1 MKTLN
6 ITLESGKILTYHG
19 SLTDLMIYRMRI
31 KENEERRERLGM
43 DVDKAIKFETSE
55 CEY

>member
-1 MKTLN
+1 MKTLK
-6 ITLESGKILTYHG
+6 ITFESGKTLTYHG

-31 KENEERRERLGM
+31 KENEERRERLGR

-55 CEY
+55 CIY

>member
-1 MKTLN
+1 MKTL
-6 ITLESGKILTYHG
+6 TVTFESGKTLTYHG
-19 SLTDLMIYRMRI
+19 SLTDIMIKRMRI

-55 CEY
+55 CIY